1 MRPAVAWPALVLA
14 AGYGTRLRPLSDVR
28 AKAALPVAGR
38 PLIVRLL
45 ERLRAG
51 GVSRVVIN
59 LHHRAETIA
68 SVVGDGARLGL
79 EVRYSWEPEPL
90 GSGGGPAR
98 ALPLLE
104 ADRFFVLNADTLAD
118 VSLGELAAAHLASAA
133 IATLAV
139 TPADLGRY
147 NALLADTE
155 GRFSGVVPRG
165 TAGAALPPGQ
175 RPWHFVGV
183 QAVNASAFAAVDPT
197 RPSETVREIYPA
209 LWAARPGSVR
219 AFPSTG
225 TFVDIGTPGDYY
237 DTVCRV
243 AAAEGRPLD
252 CGSNCAIAP
261 SARVEA
267 SILWDRVRVLDRAH
281 VTRCIVTDDV
291 TVPEGVRYDRMVI
304 TRDSVVAF

>member
-1 MRPAVAWPALVLA
+1 MRPPVAWPALVLA

-45 ERLRAG
+45 ERLHAA
-51 GVSRVVIN
+51 GVSRVVVN

-68 SVVGDGARLGL
+68 CVVGDGAHLGQD
-79 EVRYSWEPEPL
+79 VRYSWEPAPL

-118 VSLGELAAAHLASAA
+118 VSLGELAAAHLASGA

-139 TPADLGRY
+139 APADLGRY
-147 NALLADTE
+147 NALLADAE
-155 GRFSGVVPRG
+155 GRLTGVVPRG
-165 TAGAALPPGQ
+165 TAVATLPQGQ

-183 QAVNASAFAAVDPT
+183 QAVNASAFAGVDPD

-209 LWAARPGSVR
+209 LWAAQPGSVR
-219 AFPSTG
+219 AYPSRG
-225 TFVDIGTPGDYY
+225 AFVDIGTPGDYY

-243 AAAEGRPLD
+243 ATAEGQALD
-252 CGSNCAIAP
+252 RGADCAIAP
-261 SARVEA
+261 SARVDA
-267 SILWDRVRVLDRAH
+267 SILWDRVRIREGAC

-304 TRDSVVAF
+304 TRDSIVGF